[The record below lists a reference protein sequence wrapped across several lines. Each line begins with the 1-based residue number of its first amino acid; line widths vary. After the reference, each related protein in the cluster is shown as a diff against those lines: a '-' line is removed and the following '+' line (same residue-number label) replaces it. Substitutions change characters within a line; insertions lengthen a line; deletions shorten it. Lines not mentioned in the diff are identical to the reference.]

1 MLSYKQAYNMQEDY
15 KMTRIKSQTNRD
27 TRKKIY
33 KFINSELNLTVTGF
47 FLFIS
52 REKPL
57 YMIGCLFKFCDL
69 LNTFF

>member
-52 REKPL
+52 RGN
-57 YMIGCLFKFCDL
+57 YI
-69 LNTFF
+69 